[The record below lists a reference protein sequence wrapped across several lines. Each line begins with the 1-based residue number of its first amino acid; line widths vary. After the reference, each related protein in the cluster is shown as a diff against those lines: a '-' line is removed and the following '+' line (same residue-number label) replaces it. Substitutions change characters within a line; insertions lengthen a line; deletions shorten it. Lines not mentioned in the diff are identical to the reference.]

1 MKGRFHFI
9 ALCFLILAW
18 AELGNFVV
26 GQDKDAVPTT
36 ASGFLQS
43 HFKILRGR
51 PVARNL
57 QRTSRFFRIDQT
69 ADRVQL
75 AIVLD
80 GTESMTKEFEVLLTD
95 LKDIAAGLR
104 DTFEKKNTPL
114 ELALVVYRDTDAPS
128 GSVKIHNNGEFTEN
142 IVQFQTIFADAKVE
156 AGSPNFE
163 ERVDEGLYQALE
175 KLNWA
180 PPNENVTRWILLCGD
195 APPYP
200 EDDAEYEGRGVRTDF
215 RPYTTAEI
223 VDLAVRKKVRIHC
236 VQASS
241 GFLGPG
247 GPGRPELVAL
257 EPKLVA
263 AAAAAQPFTARFM
276 HAVAEQSGGNYVN
289 MWNPAAIRAAMDPDE
304 TLKVEMQ
311 PILKQDIKARAVRP
325 KFGQL
330 PVDAVTVAVLPHA
343 PLPTWKD
350 PPADAFGKPN
360 LPVAV
365 TSEIQ
370 LVLGTVGNG
379 GLSVISQ
386 DKVLPA
392 LEAAVKA
399 NKTSEEDQLAAV
411 ALALKADYVIW
422 GSVNESPTQLK
433 FTSGIYQFGTLIEK
447 QTMAADAKAQI
458 GQLNIVEQVTRR
470 LCQNASGKL
479 PNTRDKAAFTDM
491 DPRAVTPIA
500 RDLQAQRALLAG
512 LAWQER
518 ALAYLRPDQES
529 QPEDAKLARELLE
542 QAIVQ
547 YAQASRR
554 EPDNPFAYL
563 LLSNCYYN
571 LGDYNGT
578 SDEQTQSYIN
588 LRKAYDLR
596 DHPDYAQPPDK
607 PAAPLKQE
615 IEAFYELFQRKDIAA
630 SVSRFELLLK
640 TSRSVRGQFSLRAH
654 WMLAGIRLGDW
665 GVAEAAPQVVDVK
678 EARDHIISI
687 LAHWP
692 KSPEAEFYRKHLKL
706 DPKYDPLPNTD
717 PSTPSIPASNLSR
730 PY

>member
-1 MKGRFHFI
+1 MKGRIHR
-9 ALCFLILAW
+9 AVLCYAILA
-18 AELGNFVV
+18 LG
-26 GQDKDAVPTT
+26 GLPSSALSQEAVPTT

-43 HFKILRGR
+43 HFRILRGR
-51 PVARNL
+51 PVTRNL
-57 QRTSRFFRIDQT
+57 QRTSRFFRIDQS

-95 LKDIAAGLR
+95 LEKIANGLR
-104 DTFEKKNTPL
+104 DTFAKKDTPL
-114 ELALVVYRDTDAPS
+114 ELALVIYRDTDAPS
-128 GSVKIHNNGEFTEN
+128 GPVSIPSATFTDN
-142 IVQFQTIFADAKVE
+142 IDDFRAAFANAKVE

-163 ERVDEGLYQALE
+163 ERADEGLFRALDE
-175 KLNWA
+175 LNWA

-200 EDDAEYEGRGVRTDF
+200 EDESEYEGRGSRKDF
-215 RPYTTAEI
+215 RPHTTSEI
-223 VDLAVRKKVRIHC
+223 VNLAVAKKVRIHC

-263 AAAAAQPFTARFM
+263 TAAAAQPFTAKFM
-276 HAVAEQSGGNYVN
+276 RAVAEQSGGNYVN
-289 MWNPAAIRAAMDPDE
+289 MWNPATIRAAMDPDE
-304 TLKVEMQ
+304 TLKVDMK
-311 PILKQDIKARAVRP
+311 PIVKRDIDDRTVSP

-350 PPADAFGKPN
+350 PPSDKQSVPN

-370 LVLGTVGNG
+370 RVLGTVGNG
-379 GLSVISQ
+379 GLSIVSQ

-392 LEAAVKA
+392 IATATKSHE
-399 NKTSEEDQLAAV
+399 TIQDQLAAV
-411 ALALKADYVIW
+411 ALDLKADYVIW
-422 GSVNESPTQLK
+422 GTVNETPAQLE
-433 FTSGIYQFGTLIEK
+433 FSSGIYQFGSLIEK
-447 QTMAADAKAQI
+447 QTMAAEATAQI
-458 GQLNIVEQVTRR
+458 GQLNIVEQVIRR

-479 PNTRDKAAFTDM
+479 PNARDKAAFADS

-500 RDLQAQRALLAG
+500 RDLQAQRALLSG

-518 ALAYLRPDQES
+518 ALAYLRPDQEP
-529 QPEDAKLARELLE
+529 QPEDARLARELLE
-542 QAIVQ
+542 QAIIQ
-547 YAQASRR
+547 FRQASRR
-554 EPDNPFAYL
+554 EPDNPFSYL

-578 SDEQTQSYIN
+578 SDEQTKAYIN
-588 LRKAYDLR
+588 LRKAYELR
-596 DHPDYAQPPDK
+596 DHENYANTPVK
-607 PAAPLKQE
+607 KE
-615 IEAFYELFQRKDIAA
+615 IEAFYELLQHKDIPA
-630 SVSRFELLLK
+630 SVARFEDLIK

-654 WMLAGIRLGDW
+654 WMLAGVYLGDW
-665 GVAEAAPQVVDVK
+665 GVAEAAPGLVDVEK
-678 EARDHIISI
+678 ARDHIISI

-692 KSPEAEFYRKHLKL
+692 KSPEAAFYRKHLKL
-706 DPKYDPLPNTD
+706 TPEYDPLPNSD
-717 PSTPSIPASNLSR
+717 PSTPSIPLGSEIPSVI
-730 PY
+730 